1 LFQSAMCV
9 NVRRIFAGIAQLV
22 DAYAYPDCHAYA
34 YKHSYSEA

>member
-1 LFQSAMCV
+1 MCV

-34 YKHSYSEA
+34 YRHSYSEA